1 MTMKTMTLATCVAA
15 VFLATVASSTTG
27 LAESPEAG
35 GYRKAS
41 VSDKE
46 VVAAASF
53 AIKAQQQTMQDKQQ
67 PAPPKLELVKIL
79 RAEQQVVA
87 GINYRLRMRVRLN
100 GKEKTA
106 ETVVWWQSWRKPDP
120 YQLTSWTWK

>member
-1 MTMKTMTLATCVAA
+1 MKIATCVAA
-15 VFLATVASSTTG
+15 FLLLTAASPTAG
-27 LAESPEAG
+27 LAQSPQVG
-35 GYRKAS
+35 GYTKAS
-41 VSDKE
+41 VSHKE
-46 VVAAASF
+46 VVAAAAF
-53 AIKAQQQTMQDKQQ
+53 AIKAQQKAMQDKQQ
-67 PAPPKLELVKIL
+67 PALPKLELVKIL

-87 GINYRLRMRVRLN
+87 GVNYRLRMRVTLN